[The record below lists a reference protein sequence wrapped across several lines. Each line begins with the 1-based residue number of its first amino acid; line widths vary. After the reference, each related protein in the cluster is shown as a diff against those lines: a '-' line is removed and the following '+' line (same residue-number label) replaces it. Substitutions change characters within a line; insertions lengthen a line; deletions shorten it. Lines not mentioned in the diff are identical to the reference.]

1 MKDLKQNS
9 TGSDL
14 NKPFYSFLPSNDPT
28 GKKGASYGIEKVGE
42 DGIDLNLKLSSNQ
55 PNVFMSRA

>member
-42 DGIDLNLKLSSNQ
+42 DGIDLNLKLSSN
-55 PNVFMSRA
+55 